1 MKKGEVL
8 LETPNTMEKNKKLR
22 LINIW
27 KKFVWYNKFFFSLF
41 L

>member
-8 LETPNTMEKNKKLR
+8 LYLETPNTMDKTKKLR

-27 KKFVWYNKFFFSLF
+27 KKFVWYNKKKFF
-41 L
+41 